1 MAEPYITSVHV
12 TCGIYGASV
21 KSGTESSM
29 FHPHGL
35 NIDNAAIIKKY
46 TKLPVGAVGGINS
59 PELCEQAIA
68 EGKIDFAILG
78 RQMLADPEFANKAKR
93 GHEDQIRRC
102 LRCYKCFPGSPEGG
116 L

>member
-12 TCGIYGASV
+12 TCGIYEASV

-59 PELCEQAIA
+59 PELCEPGHCRGQDRLCHPGPPDAGRPRVCQQGQA
-68 EGKIDFAILG
+68 
-78 RQMLADPEFANKAKR
+78 RP
-93 GHEDQIRRC
+93 
-102 LRCYKCFPGSPEGG
+102 
-116 L
+116 